1 MTAYELR
8 ISDWSSDVCSSDLA
22 ERSLQRHRGRRRPP
36 GAAALALPHGLPG
49 QLRDG
54 AGDGRPPSLPCHGD
68 EREQPAPLEAAEPA
82 GQPAAGRARLR
93 CPAGRR
99 ARSEERRVGKECV
112 SKCRSRWS
120 PYTEKKKRTTGS
132 NIKT

>member
-68 EREQPAPLEAAEPA
+68 EREQPAPLDPAAPA
-82 GQPAAGRARLR
+82 GQPYRKSVVEGKSVHIRLVLG
-93 CPAGRR
+93 GRR
-99 ARSEERRVGKECV
+99 IV
-112 SKCRSRWS
+112 
-120 PYTEKKKRTTGS
+120 
-132 NIKT
+132 KTKQPSYVTKTL